1 MSKTLLEALIKLFAI
16 VIKEDNVTKDE
27 RNKVRDVLKNQ
38 LNEDL
43 VQSYMVFFDEEVEK
57 LSNSP
62 RVKEEMLID
71 SLCESINQELTKH
84 QMYAILLQLN
94 AVTLA
99 DGTISTRRRV
109 GRAYQSQF

>member
-62 RVKEEMLID
+62 RVK
-71 SLCESINQELTKH
+71 
-84 QMYAILLQLN
+84 
-94 AVTLA
+94 
-99 DGTISTRRRV
+99 
-109 GRAYQSQF
+109 